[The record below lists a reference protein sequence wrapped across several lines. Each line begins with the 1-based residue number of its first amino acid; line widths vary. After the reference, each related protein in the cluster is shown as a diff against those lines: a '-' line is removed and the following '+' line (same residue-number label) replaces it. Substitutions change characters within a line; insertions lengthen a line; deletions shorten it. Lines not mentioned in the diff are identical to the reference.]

1 MISFS
6 HKQTPYTLASGEVWA
21 APRREESY
29 RDTSASELWRI
40 VEEVNAG
47 TPWRD
52 VIKAHYAERH
62 DWLYRIVCDPR
73 RENFVRQHSF
83 PRDSW
88 VLDVGAGWGQYTLP
102 LAKTCN
108 VVAVEPTPERL
119 AFIRAAA
126 LQDEVAGRC
135 HFIEADMLDL
145 DIPGRFDFVCCIGVL
160 EWVPKFRD
168 GDPWTLQR
176 EFLARL
182 RQTLKPG
189 GSLVLGIENRMGLK
203 YLLGTPDDHHG
214 QSLVSVYHADLAT
227 EKFRERTG
235 QALRSFTYSHHE
247 LSDLLRQAG
256 FSDLK
261 FWGAYPDYKLP
272 EQILPL
278 DESLEC
284 AQAEAGLLADEHDGS
299 CGRPLVVQTEL
310 ASHYRTLAQMKI
322 ARYFAPSFFVA
333 ATP

>member
-1 MISFS
+1 MISFK
-6 HKQTPYTLASGEVWA
+6 HRQTQYTLQPGEAWSSE
-21 APRREESY
+21 RREEYY
-29 RDTSASELWRI
+29 RDTSASELWSI
-40 VEEVNAG
+40 VDEVKAG

-52 VIKAHYAERH
+52 VIKAHYAERQ

-73 RENFVRQHSF
+73 RENFVRQHPF
-83 PRDSW
+83 PADSW

-102 LAKTCN
+102 LARTCN

-126 LQDEVAGRC
+126 MQERVAERC
-135 HFIEADMLDL
+135 YFVEADMLDL
-145 DIPGRFDFVCCIGVL
+145 EMPARFDFVCCIGVL

-176 EFLARL
+176 DFLARL
-182 RQTLKPG
+182 RRTLKPG

-214 QSLVSVYHADLAT
+214 QSLVSVYDADLAAA
-227 EKFRERTG
+227 KFRERTG
-235 QALRSFTYSHHE
+235 QVLRSFTYSHHE
-247 LSDLLRQAG
+247 LSDLLGEAG
-256 FSDLK
+256 FASLK
-261 FWGAYPDYKLP
+261 FWAAYPDYKLP

-278 DESLEC
+278 DESLEQ
-284 AQAEAGLLADEHDGS
+284 AQAEAGLLAEEYDGS
-299 CGRPLVVQTEL
+299 CGRPLAMGAEL
-310 ASHYRTLAQMKI
+310 RSHYRTLAQMKI
-322 ARYFAPSFFVA
+322 ARYFAPSFFVS